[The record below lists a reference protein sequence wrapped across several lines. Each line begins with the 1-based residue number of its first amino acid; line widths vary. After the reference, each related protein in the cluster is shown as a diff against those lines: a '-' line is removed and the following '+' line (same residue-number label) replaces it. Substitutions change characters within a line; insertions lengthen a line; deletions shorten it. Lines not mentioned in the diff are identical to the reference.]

1 MLVLEYKTSKSQT
14 MNQFEK
20 LKEQVSAAQKE
31 IFEPILSI
39 IESAEEDAQKFYGK
53 GVRSAGNRLK
63 KKMQEIRKTIKHPA
77 VKTKMAEIQN
87 SAKELRQ
94 ALVEETKA
102 PVKA

>member
-1 MLVLEYKTSKSQT
+1 

-20 LKEQVSAAQKE
+20 LKEQVAASQKE
-31 IFEPILSI
+31 IFEPILAI
-39 IESAEEDAQKFYGK
+39 LESAEDDAQKFYGK

-77 VKTKMAEIQN
+77 VKAKMTSIQS
-87 SAKELRQ
+87 SAKDLRQ
-94 ALVEETKA
+94 ALVEQTKA

>member
-1 MLVLEYKTSKSQT
+1 

-31 IFEPILSI
+31 IFEPILAI
-39 IESAEEDAQKFYGK
+39 IESAEDDAQKFYGK
-53 GVRSAGNRLK
+53 NVRSAGNRLK

-77 VKTKMAEIQN
+77 VKTTLTGIQN
-87 SAKELRQ
+87 SAKDLRQ
-94 ALVEETKA
+94 TLVEQTKA